1 MGSTPTSTATP
12 AWAKP
17 IAALTWVG
25 VLISCILWTW
35 RWTLPSGTSVDVLSP
50 TGLCGGT
57 RIAAEL
63 LTYETVY
70 CLVRGT
76 GACPLRRWRWTLQTK
91 ILPRHTADM
100 QFSFNLYPCWT
111 THHLM
116 KIYATLPYIVIT
128 LKFKILFL
136 WNLKILQFQNLI
148 VSLKGLYFIKNWV
161 LKRSLFLIF
170 LSLYCIGNHAQ
181 LLRNVCTEPV
191 LVWCRGFL

>member
-1 MGSTPTSTATP
+1 MEVDTAK
-12 AWAKP
+12 WNLCGCAKP
-17 IAALTWVG
+17 NQSVW
-25 VLISCILWTW
+25 WNPY
-35 RWTLPSGTSVDVLSP
+35 RSGTSHLWD
-50 TGLCGGT
+50 
-57 RIAAEL
+57 
-63 LTYETVY
+63 

-136 WNLKILQFQNLI
+136 WNLKILQVQNLI

-161 LKRSLFLIF
+161 LKRSLFFIF
-170 LSLYCIGNHAQ
+170 LSLYCIGNNAQ
-181 LLRNVCTEPV
+181 LLCNVCTEPV